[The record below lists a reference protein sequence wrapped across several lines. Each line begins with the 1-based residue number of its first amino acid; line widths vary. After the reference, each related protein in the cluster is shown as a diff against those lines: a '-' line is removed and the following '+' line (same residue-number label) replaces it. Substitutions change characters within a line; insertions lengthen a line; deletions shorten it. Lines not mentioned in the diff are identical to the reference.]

1 MAETKQSRS
10 WTIVNKNTG
19 AEIVQFTSII
29 DFAASHPSDAVEE
42 TIENGSFI
50 SYNKTSG
57 PVTIDTTLGYAGAL
71 EDRQTTL
78 NKLELLR
85 SSLDTFSF
93 VTPEMEYKN
102 MTLCGFEQPQRTN
115 AYAANILIL
124 SLHMKEVRY
133 ATSQY
138 YDGDLPSYQVQNQE
152 DMTAARS
159 GTVQVNSAGGT
170 DTASGSALADWAG
183 VEDTRETIPPSATST
198 GAQLSAADV
207 GGYEWTDAQKK
218 EIADKWKNGNPNYD
232 PNSYDDRFF
241 ILNDNQ
247 VLDCETLEVINTP
260 GASADN

>member
-57 PVTIDTTLGYAGAL
+57 PITIDTTLGYSGAL

-115 AYAANILIL
+115 SYAANILIL
-124 SLHMKEVRY
+124 TLHMKEVRY

-152 DMTAARS
+152 DMTVAHS
-159 GTVQVNSAGGT
+159 GTVQVNSTGGT
-170 DTASGSALADWAG
+170 STSNESALAAMFGDNDEQRQTVA
-183 VEDTRETIPPSATST
+183 PSVTSVT
-198 GAQLSAADV
+198 LDPEGEYSDDYLKN
-207 GGYEWTDAQKK
+207 E
-218 EIADKWKNGNPNYD
+218 ADKWKNNPRYD
-232 PNSYDDRFF
+232 PEHGRSWTKLDDGRW
-241 ILNDNQ
+241 LNAD
-247 VLDCETLEVINTP
+247 TLEILDP
-260 GASADN
+260 DAPAE

>member
-50 SYNKTSG
+50 SYNKTAG
-57 PVTIDTTLGYAGAL
+57 PVTIDTTLGYSGLL

-138 YDGDLPSYQVQNQE
+138 YDGELPSYQVQNQE

-159 GTVQVNSAGGT
+159 GTKQVNSVGGT
-170 DTASGSALADWAG
+170 NTSESTALNDLFGKNA
-183 VEDTRETIPPSATST
+183 EERETVPPQASSST
-198 GAQLSAADV
+198 AVQGSTKN
-207 GGYEWTDAQKK
+207 GGYEWEEERLK
-218 EIADKWKNGNPNYD
+218 ELADGWKSKPGYD
-232 PNSYDDRFF
+232 KTQISDRYFELNSV
-241 ILNDNQ
+241 Q
-247 VLDCETLEVINTP
+247 VLDVETLEVIDIEP
-260 GASADN
+260 ASKEE

>member
-19 AEIVQFTSII
+19 QEIVQFTSII
-29 DFAASHPSDAVEE
+29 DFAASHPSDSVEE

-57 PVTIDTTLGYAGAL
+57 PVTIDTTLGYSGAL

-85 SSLDTFSF
+85 SSLETFSF

-124 SLHMKEVRY
+124 SIHLKEVRY

-152 DMTAARS
+152 DMAAPRA
-159 GTVQVNSAGGT
+159 GNVQVNSVGGT
-170 DTASGSALADWAG
+170 STSHDSALSDLAG
-183 VEDTRETIPPSATST
+183 QNSEERTTVSPSATST
-198 GAQLSAADV
+198 DAQGSTKY
-207 GGYEWTDAQKK
+207 GGYKWDKK
-218 EIADKWKNGNPNYD
+218 RLKEMADGWKANPNYD
-232 PNSYDDRFF
+232 KTQISWRYFK
-241 ILNDNQ
+241 LNDVQ
-247 VLDCETLEVINTP
+247 VLDCETLEVIDIEP
-260 GASADN
+260 ASAEGE

>member
-57 PVTIDTTLGYAGAL
+57 PVTIDTTLGYSGAL

-152 DMTAARS
+152 DMTAAHS
-159 GTVQVNSAGGT
+159 GTKQINSTGGT

-183 VEDTRETIPPSATST
+183 VEDTRKTIPPQASSST
-198 GAQLSAADV
+198 AVQGSTKN
-207 GGYEWTDAQKK
+207 GGYEWDEKRLK
-218 EIADKWKNGNPNYD
+218 ELADGWKSNPDYD
-232 PNSYDDRFF
+232 KTQISDRYLELNSV
-241 ILNDNQ
+241 Q
-247 VLDCETLEVINTP
+247 VLDVETLEVIDIEP
-260 GASADN
+260 ASKEE

>member
-57 PVTIDTTLGYAGAL
+57 PITIDTTLGYSGAL

-115 AYAANILIL
+115 SYAANILIL

-159 GTVQVNSAGGT
+159 GTKQINSTGGT

-183 VEDTRETIPPSATST
+183 VEDKRETIPPQASSST
-198 GAQLSAADV
+198 AVQGSTKN
-207 GGYEWTDAQKK
+207 GGYEWDEKQLK
-218 EIADKWKNGNPNYD
+218 ELADGWKSNPDYD
-232 PNSYDDRFF
+232 KTQISDRYFELNSV
-241 ILNDNQ
+241 Q
-247 VLDCETLEVINTP
+247 VLDVETLEVIDIDP
-260 GASADN
+260 ASKEE